1 MRMPV
6 RYLALSLLLISGGS
20 AQGGDTVTLGRL
32 FFTPEQRAA
41 RDRQQGSGATEK
53 PNSLTIDGEIW
64 RNTQRRTRWINGNT
78 DGPEGRQIPS
88 IPVGDTL
95 HHGTGGRESLLG
107 DGRLII
113 KRK

>member
-6 RYLALSLLLISGGS
+6 RYLALSFLLISGGS
-20 AQGGDTVTLGRL
+20 AQGGDTVIPGRL
-32 FFTPEQRAA
+32 FFTPEQRAG
-41 RDRQQGSGATEK
+41 RDRQQAIGVAEK
-53 PNSLTIDGEIW
+53 PESLIIDGEIW
-64 RNTQRRTRWINGNT
+64 RNTQRRTRWINGKT
-78 DGPEGRQIPS
+78 DDAEDRKIPS

>member
-1 MRMPV
+1 MRM
-6 RYLALSLLLISGGS
+6 RIRHLALSLLLISGGS
-20 AQGGDTVTLGRL
+20 AQGGDTVTPGRL

-41 RDRQQGSGATEK
+41 RDRQQDIGAAEK
-53 PNSLTIDGEIW
+53 PDSLTVDGEIW
-64 RNTQRRTRWINGNT
+64 RNTQRRTRWINGKT
-78 DGPEGRQIPS
+78 DGVEGRQTPS

-95 HHGTGGRESLLG
+95 HHGTRGRESLLG